1 MSVIA
6 FLLGLLL
13 GTLGGWLARE
23 NVELARREART
34 LRLIRELQTEEK
46 VERFD
51 WSSISPL
58 P

>member
-1 MSVIA
+1 MIVLTFAIGLA
-6 FLLGLLL
+6 LGSLC
-13 GTLGGWLARE
+13 GWLAKSVQVIEQRD
-23 NVELARREART
+23 ARIAW
-34 LRLIRELQTEEK
+34 LIRELQTEEK